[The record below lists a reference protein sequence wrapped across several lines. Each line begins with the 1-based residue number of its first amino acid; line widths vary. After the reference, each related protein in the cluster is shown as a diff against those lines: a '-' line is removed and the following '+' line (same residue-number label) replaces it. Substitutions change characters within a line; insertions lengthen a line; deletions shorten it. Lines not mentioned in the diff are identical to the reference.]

1 MVSLGVRC
9 LSRRLHVGSWK
20 PWAAA
25 RGPGGCTWPSLC
37 VPGCHHAVTL
47 PTGPHRTIGE
57 DPPPGPEDGLGSKR
71 RAGTWWGPCG
81 TPCLPRSG
89 FLCAKQPSVWLT
101 SATLLEICP
110 QLSSPP
116 GGVGALLYSF
126 IFPVPAFFALRSS
139 GPAGASAFVSLYRPC
154 HQQSVSFFHAFLSHL
169 DSAAFCVSFC
179 DTLMS

>member
-1 MVSLGVRC
+1 MGWEA
-9 LSRRLHVGSWK
+9 G
-20 PWAAA
+20 
-25 RGPGGCTWPSLC
+25 
-37 VPGCHHAVTL
+37 
-47 PTGPHRTIGE
+47 
-57 DPPPGPEDGLGSKR
+57 GLGRGGGLAVPLYLLSF
-71 RAGTWWGPCG
+71 
-81 TPCLPRSG
+81 G

-116 GGVGALLYSF
+116 SGVGALLYPF

>member
-1 MVSLGVRC
+1 M
-9 LSRRLHVGSWK
+9 GSWK

-25 RGPGGCTWPSLC
+25 CGP
-37 VPGCHHAVTL
+37 
-47 PTGPHRTIGE
+47 
-57 DPPPGPEDGLGSKR
+57 
-71 RAGTWWGPCG
+71 G
-81 TPCLPRSG
+81 TPCARLSPRSDAARVSTPDWWERTLLQAQRVGWEAGGLGRGGGLAVPLYLLSFG

-116 GGVGALLYSF
+116 GGVGALLYPF
-126 IFPVPAFFALRSS
+126 TFPVPAFFALRSS

-179 DTLMS
+179 DTLIS